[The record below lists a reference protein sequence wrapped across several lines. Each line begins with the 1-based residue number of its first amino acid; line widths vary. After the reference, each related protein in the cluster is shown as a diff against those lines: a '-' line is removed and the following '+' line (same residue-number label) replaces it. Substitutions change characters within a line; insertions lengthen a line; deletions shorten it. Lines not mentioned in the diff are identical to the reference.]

1 MDVTEILIIIVLQKG
16 KILQEIPHFGTLQCG
31 FESQLYFNAC
41 IKRIFG
47 FSLRL
52 LRNLCFDV
60 A

>member
-41 IKRIFG
+41 IRRIFQI
-47 FSLRL
+47 FITA
-52 LRNLCFDV
+52 FEKFMF
-60 A
+60 